1 MKIDDRL
8 LDSLTEQAKSSERL
22 RMNLDLRNSPADTS
36 QRMLNAIEPGSE
48 VPIHRHCTT
57 SETVVVL
64 RGRLIE
70 EFYDDLECR
79 CTDAIELS
87 ADGPVRAL
95 NIPAGQWHTVRVLES
110 GTVIMEVKDGPYI
123 PTSPTDILT
132 ISSCSTPSSPSAVSS
147 SPTAHTSA
155 CVSEQSVSNPTT
167 CSTRCSSSEPNQQA
181 SFITSSQHSVSPSDA
196 SVRTSS
202 CTSAHTSTRNSAQS
216 VSATDSNLPDSLSLA
231 NPKVRNSKASDIN
244 GPDISDSTTCSEPCP
259 STETNSTDSSIFIPA
274 PDPRA
279 FDGGDILRQK
289 KKQ

>member
-22 RMNLDLRNSPADTS
+22 RMNMDLRNSSADTS

-110 GTVIMEVKDGPYI
+110 GTIIMEVKDGPYI

-132 ISSCSTPSSPSAVSS
+132 ISSGSAPSSPSAVSS
-147 SPTAHTSA
+147 SPSANRSA
-155 CVSEQSVSNPTT
+155 CFSE
-167 CSTRCSSSEPNQQA
+167 
-181 SFITSSQHSVSPSDA
+181 
-196 SVRTSS
+196 
-202 CTSAHTSTRNSAQS
+202 QS
-216 VSATDSNLPDSLSLA
+216 VSATDSNQPDSSNLA
-231 NPKVRNSKASDIN
+231 NPKVRDSKASDIN
-244 GPDISDSTTCSEPCP
+244 GPAISDSTMCSEPCP
-259 STETNSTDSSIFIPA
+259 STETNSTVSSTFIPA

-279 FDGGDILRQK
+279 FDGGDMLRIK
-289 KKQ
+289 R